1 MLFSKFSYH
10 NQGFN
15 LIENRHIQFKKN
27 NNKQIHYLD

>member
-15 LIENRHIQFKKN
+15 LIENRHIQVKKK
-27 NNKQIHYLD
+27 NKQIHYLD

>member
-15 LIENRHIQFKKN
+15 LIENRHIQVKKQT
-27 NNKQIHYLD
+27 NKQIQYLD

>member
-15 LIENRHIQFKKN
+15 LIENRHIQVKK